1 MTSVIL
7 IIFLIGYLAIVFE
20 EAIHIN
26 KTASALV
33 TGILCWTATM
43 VLTPDAA
50 LSLENYGSWSV
61 LVESKL
67 MHHIAE
73 IASILFFLLGAMT
86 IVELIDAHQGFRII
100 TDIIKTK
107 STITL
112 LWLIVVITFFLSSVL
127 DNLTTAIVMITIV
140 GRILN
145 EKELR
150 WWFGGAIII
159 ASNAGGAWSPI
170 GDVTTTMLWIGGQIT
185 PLNIIKMLI
194 VPSLVSAV
202 LPTLYIAWQLKRTKQ
217 TKLSPIKIEK
227 DKPVK
232 GRTLIFVVGILGL
245 LFVPVFKTLTHLP
258 PVLGILLSLGVI
270 WAITEIVHKKADFEE
285 RKNLTAAHA
294 LSRIDSSSILFFLGI
309 LLAIGSLDT
318 IGVLEHL
325 ALVLNK
331 IVGNPEYIA
340 LIIGAASAVVDNVP
354 LVAASMGMYDLTSFP
369 TDHPFWELLAYAAGT
384 GGSMLIIG
392 SAPGVAIMGI
402 EKMTFGWYLKKITI
416 PALIGFVAGAM
427 VYISVY

>member
-1 MTSVIL
+1 MTTLVL
-7 IIFLIGYLAIVFE
+7 IIFFIGYLAIVFE

-26 KTASALV
+26 KTASALI

-43 VLTPDAA
+43 VMSPDAGI
-50 LSLENYGSWSV
+50 SLGNFTSWSSM
-61 LVESKL
+61 VESNL

-86 IVELIDAHQGFRII
+86 IVELIDAHQGFKII
-100 TDIIKTK
+100 TDFIKTK
-107 STITL
+107 SSIVL
-112 LWLIVVITFFLSSVL
+112 LWIIVGLSFVLSAVL
-127 DNLTTAIVMITIV
+127 DNLTTSIVMITIV
-140 GRILN
+140 GRIIAQ
-145 EKELR
+145 KELR

-159 ASNAGGAWSPI
+159 ACNSGGAWSPI

-185 PLNIIKMLI
+185 PVNIIKMLI
-194 VPSLVSAV
+194 IPSLISAV
-202 LPTLYIAWQLKRTKQ
+202 LPTIYISWQLKRTKQ
-217 TKLSPIKIEK
+217 TKLGEMQKEIEQ
-227 DKPVK
+227 PVQ
-232 GRTLIFVVGILGL
+232 GRNLIFIVGILGL

-270 WAITEIVHKKADFEE
+270 WAITEIVHRKADFEE

-318 IGVLEHL
+318 IGVLEQL
-325 ALVLNK
+325 AEVLNGA
-331 IVGNPEYIA
+331 VGNAEVIA
-340 LIIGAASAVVDNVP
+340 VIIGAASAVVDNVP
-354 LVAASMGMYDLTSFP
+354 LVAASMGMYDLTTFP

-416 PALIGFVAGAM
+416 PALIGFVAGALA
-427 VYISVY
+427 YISVY